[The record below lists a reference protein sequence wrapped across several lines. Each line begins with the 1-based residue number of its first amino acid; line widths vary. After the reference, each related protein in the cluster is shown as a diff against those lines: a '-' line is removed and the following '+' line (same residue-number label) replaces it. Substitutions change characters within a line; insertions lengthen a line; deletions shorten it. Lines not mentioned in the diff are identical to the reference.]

1 MKSDSGGTHPRFD
14 GPPVHVLEL
23 GSPQDSFKG
32 MSSQVCSGDQNDT
45 WLQIPCYSDAA
56 TDPSL
61 FGNLVLDQQNVAE
74 DVLRPGHILHSFHQ
88 DLLGHLTQGH
98 KKPHD
103 SAVLQDKPETL
114 ADNPVGL

>member
-1 MKSDSGGTHPRFD
+1 
-14 GPPVHVLEL
+14 
-23 GSPQDSFKG
+23 
-32 MSSQVCSGDQNDT
+32 MSSQVCNRDQNDT
-45 WLQIPCYSDAA
+45 RLQIPWYSDAA
-56 TDPSL
+56 ADPSL
-61 FGNLVLDQQNVAE
+61 FGNLVLDQNNVVE

-114 ADNPVGL
+114 ADNPVGLWYQKPLTHGSQETSHTGPEMDLLLTPSP